1 MGKKRKEKHNW
12 TKEAELIADAFV
24 QRKRLKTLRVAQEQ
38 AEANDV
44 VPAYNGT
51 TRELDSETQDE
62 LESAAV
68 RPFDQSNGIADFS
81 PDGNTPKKMET
92 KLAHIPKPSK
102 EERKAMKQERK
113 ALKRELKAY
122 NKAKHAGKHR
132 RMEDPYKKME
142 ETMAALGPDG
152 EKDIVKDRRKV
163 KRQEEREVWLKQME
177 KEKQR
182 RAAMVNG
189 HSGNDGNED
198 NKNQEEDDSQSGEEG
213 DDSDGA
219 DDDIEES
226 GENEEDQEEDE
237 DKVKAA
243 NGATTDEAPL
253 SAAAAKILGSV
264 YVEHPSL
271 AEMPQEKIDEFLA
284 EHLITINDPS
294 SHPKYR
300 PATKFAH
307 LPFNDGAHRTIYS
320 QFKDPTPIQAAAWP
334 YAMAGRD
341 LIGIAETGSGKT
353 LAFGSPCI
361 RHITSI
367 PKGGKRKGI
376 RAVVITPTRELACQ
390 IFEYMKKLGSGYRLG
405 VVCLYGGVPKEQQRE
420 DLKTAN
426 IVVATP
432 GRLQD
437 LIDEGAADMSTVSYL
452 VLDEAD
458 RMLEKGFD
466 EAIKKIVRTMP
477 KHGTDRQTLMF
488 TATWP
493 PSIREL
499 AATYMTEPVR
509 IGIGDNPDG
518 ELRAN
523 KRITQNVEVVLP
535 SQKQLRLL
543 SILKRNMRGEGQ
555 DRILVFCLYKKEA
568 FKVEVFLKRKDLRV
582 VSIHGDLNQSQRTA
596 NLQAFKD
603 GYVPILIATDVAS
616 RGLDIPNVNLVVN
629 MTFPLTVEDY
639 VHRIGRT
646 GRAGKTG
653 LAITLFSQKDKHLA
667 GELIGVLEKADQ
679 KVPED
684 LLKFGRTVKKKQHE
698 AYGNFYKD
706 PTEMK
711 KPTKITFDD

>member
-1 MGKKRKEKHNW
+1 
-12 TKEAELIADAFV
+12 
-24 QRKRLKTLRVAQEQ
+24 
-38 AEANDV
+38 
-44 VPAYNGT
+44 
-51 TRELDSETQDE
+51 
-62 LESAAV
+62 
-68 RPFDQSNGIADFS
+68 
-81 PDGNTPKKMET
+81 
-92 KLAHIPKPSK
+92 
-102 EERKAMKQERK
+102 
-113 ALKRELKAY
+113 
-122 NKAKHAGKHR
+122 
-132 RMEDPYKKME
+132 
-142 ETMAALGPDG
+142 
-152 EKDIVKDRRKV
+152 
-163 KRQEEREVWLKQME
+163 
-177 KEKQR
+177 
-182 RAAMVNG
+182 MVNG
-189 HSGNDGNED
+189 GSGNGNDED
-198 NKNQEEDDSQSGEEG
+198 DESQEDDSRSGDEDNSEGG
-213 DDSDGA
+213 DDEN
-219 DDDIEES
+219 EE
-226 GENEEDQEEDE
+226 EEDQEEDE
-237 DKVKAA
+237 DKVKAR
-243 NGATTDEAPL
+243 NRTTTNEAPL

-271 AEMPQEKIDEFLA
+271 AETPQEKIDEYLA
-284 EHLITINDPS
+284 QHFITINDPS

-341 LIGIAETGSGKT
+341 VIGIAETGSGKT

-405 VVCLYGGVPKEQQRE
+405 VVCLYGGVSKEQQRE
-420 DLKTAN
+420 DLITAN

-437 LIDEGAADMSTVSYL
+437 LIDEGAADMSMVSYL

-477 KHGTDRQTLMF
+477 KNGADRQTLMF

-493 PSIREL
+493 ASIREL

-523 KRITQNVEVVLP
+523 KRITQTVEVVLP

-543 SILKRNMRGEGQ
+543 QILKRNMRGEGQ

-603 GYVPILIATDVAS
+603 GYVPILVATDVAS

-679 KVPED
+679 KVPNE